1 MELSVIIVNY
11 KAWKALE
18 DCLNSLVAV
27 FSKFEN
33 LEVIVVDNQSADG
46 KFSIF
51 QSKFPQYR
59 FILNS
64 GNNGFSN
71 GCNLG
76 AKSAKGDFF
85 LFLNPDTTITAETLQ
100 HLFNNYNSHDEI
112 GILSCV
118 QYNENG
124 TYYKQ
129 NLLFPK
135 PYTFFGTFRAVYRV
149 INKSKL
155 KQKFT
160 PHNELTYPDW
170 VTGAVVF
177 ISKEILKKINGW
189 NEDYW
194 LYFEDVDLC
203 KKVVNAGYKV
213 GLLHNTT
220 IFHAHG
226 GASRINLKTKAL
238 TKTEVIISKHTY
250 ISNHFSPV
258 SKMITNIILIL
269 SVLIE
274 KSFLSI
280 LSFLFFSNLKLKV
293 NRLILKNLFNY
304 YISVFNHK
312 TWISPRAMNFKEKVN

>member
-18 DCLNSLVAV
+18 DCLNSLVPV
-27 FSKFEN
+27 FSNFGN
-33 LEVIVVDNQSADG
+33 LEVIIVDNQSGDDEFA
-46 KFSIF
+46 IF
-51 QSKFPQYR
+51 KSKFPEFC
-59 FILNS
+59 FIQNS

-76 AKSAKGDFF
+76 ATSAKGDFF
-85 LFLNPDTTITAETLQ
+85 LFLNPDTTITAKTLKD
-100 HLFNNYNSHDEI
+100 LFNTYKTHDEI
-112 GILSCV
+112 GILSCR

-129 NLLFPK
+129 NLLLPNLF
-135 PYTFFGTFRAVYRV
+135 TFFGTFRAAYRAL
-149 INKSKL
+149 NKSKL
-155 KQKFT
+155 QQKFT

-177 ISKEILKKINGW
+177 ISKEVFEKIKGW

-194 LYFEDVDLC
+194 LYYEDVDLC
-203 KKVVNAGYKV
+203 KKVLNAGYKV
-213 GLLHNTT
+213 GVLHSTEL
-220 IFHAHG
+220 FHAHG

-250 ISNHFSPV
+250 ISNHFDPLAKIV
-258 SKMITNIILIL
+258 TNTLLIF

-274 KSFLSI
+274 KSLLSA
-280 LSFLFFSNLKLKV
+280 LSFLLLFNIKLKV
-293 NRLILKNLFNY
+293 NRLILINLIKY
-304 YISVFNHK
+304 YLNVLKHK
-312 TWISPRAMNFKEKVN
+312 TWISPRAMNYKQNVN